1 MSSNHTYTDAK
12 LVGMNW
18 DEDEVPDGYVDLTF
32 RVPETGQ
39 DFHAL
44 MTADIAI
51 KDNRM
56 TRNGSRLMEQE
67 NQR

>member
-1 MSSNHTYTDAK
+1 MRTYNDAK

-39 DFHAL
+39 DFNAL
-44 MTADIAI
+44 MTADITL
-51 KDNRM
+51 KENRM
-56 TRNGSRLMEQE
+56 IRKGSTIKE
-67 NQR
+67 NQ